1 MSIQNEQLYPK
12 YLLYLESK
20 KLSTGGFA
28 LSKMSTNLFEEFV
41 FRFENN
47 PTFQDK
53 INNLYKSIDREEKI
67 DNLVKD
73 DFELFMEEMGE
84 EIKIESK
91 NDENFFDF

>member
-20 KLSTGGFA
+20 KLSRGGFA

>member
-1 MSIQNEQLYPK
+1 MSIQNEELYPK

-20 KLSTGGFA
+20 NLSKGGFA
-28 LSKMSTNLFEEFV
+28 LSKMSTSLFEDFI

-67 DNLVKD
+67 DDIVQD
-73 DFELFMEEMGE
+73 DFELFIEELGE

-91 NDENFFDF
+91 NDEDFFDF